1 MMLNFSAVQEGGDGA
16 RIIVSKD
23 SVQTFITSNS
33 DVACSAP
40 NMFFIGRVFVTFI
53 FLIMNQLN
61 DVYHKRCF
69 LGLTLIHE
77 EAMNALVELDNL
89 EEFSEEQQMKLND
102 ALAHHMNS
110 SGEVIDS
117 RLTMKL
123 ENVHFGAKIGEGSFG
138 TVWKG
143 ECNGRV
149 CAIKTLR

>member
-1 MMLNFSAVQEGGDGA
+1 MLNFSAVQEGGDGA
-16 RIIVSKD
+16 SITISKD
-23 SVQTFITSNS
+23 SVQTFITTNS
-33 DVACSAP
+33 DVACAAP
-40 NMFFIGRVFVTFI
+40 AVFFIGRVFVTFI
-53 FLIMNQLN
+53 FLSVNQLN
-61 DVYHKRCF
+61 DVYHKRSF
-69 LGLTLIHE
+69 LGLTVIHE
-77 EAMNALVELDNL
+77 EAMNAIVELGDL

-102 ALAHHMNS
+102 ALAHHLNS

-123 ENVHFGAKIGEGSFG
+123 ANVHFGEKIGEGSFG